1 MSIITKSINIACGV
15 LPRLNIINKPSYLSG
30 SRIFFYSSSSS
41 HFASVTNR
49 NQRVFRRAKQNGT
62 SQRRFVV
69 RSVVGPGAP
78 PPSEPPYNFINWA
91 VGFAITVVIPFFTH
105 KWTSLLKLKNEVE
118 TAVEAVEGIVDAV
131 EKVTEGVEKVAEDIA
146 EDLPEGGRLRKAV
159 DFIEHVAERANRDAH
174 LVGDFIDKVQEVED
188 KMEDYVESLAEDA
201 IFGHQHSSKQKQEEE
216 EEKVQEI
223 PREL

>member
-15 LPRLNIINKPSYLSG
+15 LPRLNITNKPSYMSG
-30 SRIFFYSSSSS
+30 TRIFFYSSSSS
-41 HFASVTNR
+41 HFVSANNR
-49 NQRVFRRAKQNGT
+49 NQHVFRRAKQYGA
-62 SQRRFVV
+62 SRR
-69 RSVVGPGAP
+69 
-78 PPSEPPYNFINWA
+78 NWA
-91 VGFAITVVIPFFTH
+91 VGFAMTVVIPFFTH

-131 EKVTEGVEKVAEDIA
+131 EKVAEGVEKVAEDIA

-188 KMEDYVESLAEDA
+188 KVEDYVESLAEDA

-223 PREL
+223 PRE